1 MAKMA
6 FYRQPR
12 RADAE
17 GVEPPGPFPVATLAR
32 WCNQPLCQASKMQE
46 PPRRL
51 RRLFPQT
58 RRVS

>member
-17 GVEPPGPFPVATLAR
+17 GVEPPNRSRSHLSEVVQSATLPSIQNAR
-32 WCNQPLCQASKMQE
+32 AAATAQE
-46 PPRRL
+46 TVPAD
-51 RRLFPQT
+51 
-58 RRVS
+58 